1 MSARRKATPWWRE
14 ELSLQTKAE
23 VERKIRLIV
32 GKYPDRVPLD
42 AEDAA
47 FCHQVLRHHYQYA
60 LKVGAGVGAGVGTGA
75 GTGVAHVEV
84 RTNPSWN
91 GATRGFWFVLT
102 DNTAIDISWV
112 VALQPGGRPTTK
124 NNVTS
129 AARYEVFPQIH
140 AVHADGECGFC
151 PLCNEGMVRGFD
163 LHVDHEVHFD
173 NLLLDWLSQNNL
185 TYEDLEIEDLGLDSR
200 FADRALAEA
209 WQQWHRE
216 NAVLRL
222 THALCNLSRR
232 KAP

>member
-1 MSARRKATPWWRE
+1 MNNKRTATPWWRE
-14 ELSLQTKAE
+14 ELSLQTKVDLE
-23 VERKIRLIV
+23 GKIRQIV
-32 GKYPDRVPLD
+32 AKYPDRVPLSAD
-42 AEDAA
+42 DAA

-60 LKVGAGVGAGVGTGA
+60 LKVGAGVARI
-75 GTGVAHVEV
+75 EV

-129 AARYEVFPQIH
+129 AARYEVVPQIH

-163 LHVDHEVHFD
+163 LHVDHAVHFD
-173 NLLLDWLSQNNL
+173 ALFADWLKQNDLSYGN
-185 TYEDLEIEDLGLDSR
+185 LEIEDLGLDSR
-200 FADRALAEA
+200 FADRVLADE
-209 WQQWHRE
+209 WQQWHRD

-222 THALCNLSRR
+222 THAVCNLSRR
-232 KAP
+232 KSA